1 MFAAT
6 SLEQPLLLHI
16 AGQRLLPAGSRRQG
30 LRGGSQGSPRSLPTL
45 PSIRGSEE
53 QQAALTPGAVPS
65 LPLVF
70 PQYNPV

>member
-30 LRGGSQGSPRSLPTL
+30 LGGGSQGSPRSLPTL
-45 PSIRGSEE
+45 PSTRGSE

-65 LPLVF
+65 LPLVL

>member
-30 LRGGSQGSPRSLPTL
+30 LGGGSPRSLPTL
-45 PSIRGSEE
+45 PSTRGSE